1 MPLCID
7 SQLCGG
13 ESISGNDFF
22 SDLEIED
29 PAVPFH
35 MVLEDNY
42 PNPFNPE
49 TTISYDLPEQTFV
62 DITIYDIMGKKVCTI
77 VNVLQSAG
85 HKSIIWNAKDD
96 YGIGVS
102 AGLYIFQVQAGDFI
116 QTKKMILVK

>member
-1 MPLCID
+1 MNPTPGASNTEELFTVD
-7 SQLCGG
+7 SNIIPNSYKLY
-13 ESISGNDFF
+13 
-22 SDLEIED
+22 
-29 PAVPFH
+29 PA
-35 MVLEDNY
+35 Y

-96 YGIGVS
+96 YGIAVS